1 MKEAILDRPLTDLEK
16 LLLQEQKPSH
26 ILFRICRYLI
36 SNNKIHELTYIKKWE
51 AELGMTIPKEKW
63 DRAIKLT
70 HKLSISYRHQ
80 ERNFK
85 ILARWYRS
93 PVDLHKIK

>member
-1 MKEAILDRPLTDLEK
+1 MLVKEAVLDRPFTDLEK
-16 LLLQEQKPSH
+16 LLLQKQNPLHTLS
-26 ILFRICRYLI
+26 RIYRYLI
-36 SNNKIHELTYIKKWE
+36 SNNKILELTYVKKWE

-63 DRAIKLT
+63 ERAIKLT

-85 ILARWYRS
+85 ILARWYRC
-93 PVDLHKIK
+93 PVDL